1 MESPVESPVQC
12 RQMVLADTEDE
23 GPVQCRQMVLAE
35 TEDEEPSQPLQLPPE
50 ELLVRAD
57 KQKVQYSLMKF
68 WSTSPRKEDI
78 RPDLG
83 AVISFLNTIKGL
95 VQAFKSCFA
104 WGQMPPMQPFYD
116 TISTIPRRPKRNR
129 SIVKIHPEP
138 FMTSRNDSASDQIS
152 E

>member
-1 MESPVESPVQC
+1 MESPVEASPVQC

-95 VQAFKSCFA
+95 VQAFK
-104 WGQMPPMQPFYD
+104 GL
-116 TISTIPRRPKRNR
+116 
-129 SIVKIHPEP
+129 
-138 FMTSRNDSASDQIS
+138 
-152 E
+152 